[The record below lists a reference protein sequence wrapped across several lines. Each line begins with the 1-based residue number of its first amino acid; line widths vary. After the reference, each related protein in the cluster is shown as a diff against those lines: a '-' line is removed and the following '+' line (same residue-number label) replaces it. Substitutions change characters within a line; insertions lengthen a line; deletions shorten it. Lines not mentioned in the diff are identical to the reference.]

1 MVLYHSSISE
11 RVTPPVLSN
20 QLIQLS
26 LKNRIMTQYMVYNG
40 SPLRS
45 KVLSA
50 SQLPLMEDLFGGI

>member
-1 MVLYHSSISE
+1 
-11 RVTPPVLSN
+11 
-20 QLIQLS
+20 
-26 LKNRIMTQYMVYNG
+26 MTQYMVYNG